1 MAQVTS
7 NVPNDGLNL
16 PDVLTDTFT
25 LQPMLDETLLNFPSY
40 DLDLGL
46 KDDNP
51 LNWTSQVY
59 SDPPAIEQAVSVPR
73 DEPILYEE
81 DLGLDI
87 DFTEGPSIEMGRD
100 APPPRPVAEDLMSD
114 GIKFNVDDDL
124 GLDLGDDG
132 PMVDR
137 FSTEAASVAL
147 NGDLPNGHNDVTE
160 LGHHDDFVFPVDE
173 TLEPVAVPA
182 ETRFLRDSQSPLSSA
197 RSSVVRAFEDT
208 MITEDPSVVQARQPA
223 SKKRKLL
230 PFDTETVLND
240 EQFKQQQRDRSAILK
255 PISFLPR
262 DPVLLT
268 LMNMQ
273 QNGDFVSNIMQD
285 GRSKG
290 WAPELRGILSIEV
303 VRKAGA
309 LKRKRDSGIA
319 DVDEDEQVETHEMPR
334 IEIPEEDNIALPDE
348 GIAMNDTLGHEKSTM
363 VDLPADQEMIPAVD
377 DHRTSSA
384 HPDRQASEDEA
395 LSPMRDNF
403 DDTTAPLVHPVDSGP
418 VSLGTQHAVHL
429 LRDKFG
435 GSAKTSPSQQ
445 RKASVLF
452 QDLLPEATTSKVDA
466 TKMFFEVLVLA
477 TKDAIKVEQAPNEL
491 GGPIRLRERRG
502 LWGAWAEKE
511 AGGEIAEGAE
521 QTGNEVAA
529 S

>member
-25 LQPMLDETLLNFPSY
+25 LQPMLDETLLNLPSY

-59 SDPPAIEQAVSVPR
+59 SDPPSIDQAVSAPR

-114 GIKFNVDDDL
+114 SIKFNVDDDL
-124 GLDLGDDG
+124 GLDFGDDG

-137 FSTEAASVAL
+137 FSTEAASAAL
-147 NGDLPNGHNDVTE
+147 NGDLPNGHDDNTE
-160 LGHHDDFVFPVDE
+160 LGPRDDFVFPVDE
-173 TLEPVAVPA
+173 TLEPLAAPA
-182 ETRFLRDSQSPLSSA
+182 DTRLLRDSQSPLSSA
-197 RSSVVRAFEDT
+197 RSSVVRAFEET

-319 DVDEDEQVETHEMPR
+319 DVDEDEQVGSHEMPR
-334 IEIPEEDNIALPDE
+334 IEIPEEDDVALPDE
-348 GIAMNDTLGHEKSTM
+348 GIDMNDASGHEKPTM
-363 VDLPADQEMIPAVD
+363 FDHSADQEMIPAVD
-377 DHRTSSA
+377 DHRTSSV
-384 HPDRQASEDEA
+384 HPDRQASEDED
-395 LSPMRDNF
+395 LSPIQDNF
-403 DDTTAPLVHPVDSGP
+403 DDTTAPLIHPVDSGP